1 MQGRPEIIP
10 MLLLEGRTFLF
21 KEYSKKTL
29 SALSKDLRRRNF
41 EKLYVMDIDGVERNR
56 PQLDVI
62 QTLADDFSISY
73 EAGPRRGANVVDLV
87 IAGADMAYMSSLS
100 LASLSEIEVALT
112 FSENVGFKVDWNVG
126 VQGHGKMIEGASLSE
141 VVKGALNYGVKDF
154 VVPVEIIKE
163 AAGLLQGSDA
173 VLRAIADRPGD
184 EKAMDSRIKSL
195 IVSLELLSDEVVK

>member
-1 MQGRPEIIP
+1 MQGKPEIIP
-10 MLLLEGRTFLF
+10 MLLLEGRTFLL
-21 KEYSKKTL
+21 KEYSKKAL

-41 EKLYVMDIDGVERNR
+41 DKLYVMDVDGVERNK

-62 QTLADDFSISY
+62 QALADDFSILY
-73 EAGPRRGANVVDLV
+73 EAGPRRGANIVDLV
-87 IAGADMAYMSSLS
+87 IAGADMAYMSTLS
-100 LASLSEIEVALT
+100 LASLNEVEVALT
-112 FSENVGFKVDWNVG
+112 FSENVGFKVDWNGG

-184 EKAMDSRIKSL
+184 EKTLDPRIKSL
-195 IVSLELLSDEVVK
+195 IVSLELLPDEVVK

>member
-1 MQGRPEIIP
+1 MQGKPEIIP
-10 MLLLEGRTFLF
+10 MLLLEGRTILF
-21 KEYSKKTL
+21 KEYSKKVL

-41 EKLYVMDIDGVERNR
+41 EKLYVMDVDGVERNK

-87 IAGADMAYMSSLS
+87 IAGADMAYMSTCSM
-100 LASLSEIEVALT
+100 ASLGEIEVALT
-112 FSENVGFKVDWNVG
+112 FSENVGFKVDWNDG
-126 VQGHGKMIEGASLSE
+126 VRGYGKMIEGASLSE
-141 VVKGALNYGVKDF
+141 VVKGALHSGVKDF
-154 VVPVEIIKE
+154 VVPVEIINE

-184 EKAMDSRIKSL
+184 EKTTDSRIKSL
-195 IVSLELLSDEVVK
+195 IVSLEHLPDEVVK